1 MKVVLTG
8 ANGQLG
14 RCLQD
19 VFPEDWDIHAFG
31 SLELDITNYDDVGK
45 ILEITP
51 DVIINAAAYT
61 KVDLAEVEIEQAYAV
76 NAMGV
81 YHLAK
86 AAKKTDARL
95 IHVST
100 DYVFDGS
107 KRIPYTETDATCPIN
122 VYGQSKLAGE
132 NLALATHVDTLI
144 LRTSWV
150 FSEYG
155 NNFLKTML
163 RIGRTNQQLRIV
175 GDQVGTPTYARDIA
189 NSIIHLIKN
198 HTNVRGIL
206 NIAGKDICSWAEFAT
221 QIFQT
226 ITQLDDNYNL
236 PKVIDITTSEYPMAA
251 KRPLYSVL
259 DTKLVEEYSVVINTL
274 PANIEVILHKLTSQI

>member
-132 NLALATHVDTLI
+132 NLALATHINTLI

-163 RIGRTNQQLRIV
+163 KIGKNNPELKIV
-175 GDQVGTPTYARDIA
+175 GDQIGTPTYAGDIA
-189 NSIIHLIKN
+189 KTIIYLLKN
-198 HTNVRGIL
+198 YPKERGIL
-206 NIAGKDICSWAEFAT
+206 NISGKDICSWAEFT
-221 QIFQT
+221 KLIFKEVSE
-226 ITQLDDNYNL
+226 LD
-236 PKVIDITTSEYPMAA
+236 PEYPVPKIKEILAQEYPTTA
-251 KRPLYSVL
+251 RRPFYSVL
-259 DTKLVEEYSVVINTL
+259 STSLNTQVNSL
-274 PANIEVILHKLTSQI
+274 NNNIYHVLGKTDL